1 MSLKINKLFLKFKN
15 PPNLTCK
22 ARQKNWVGF
31 LFFLKITQELGGSGN
46 CFEQAKHDDISV
58 ATKGL
63 VRIWMDGLQV
73 GMFEKSFL
81 SSFY

>member
-1 MSLKINKLFLKFKN
+1 MQS
-15 PPNLTCK
+15 K
-22 ARQKNWVGF
+22 AKRLGGF
-31 LFFLKITQELGGSGN
+31 LILKNNYSKKELGGNGN
-46 CFEQAKHDDISV
+46 CFEQGKHDDISV